1 MKKEA
6 YIITGASKG
15 IGFEWSRLLS
25 KAGHMV
31 IGIARTK
38 PENWPGDAFFPFD
51 LTRTEAIEDLVAQAA
66 ALISEETATIVL
78 VNNAGT
84 IEPIGLAHTNDASQ
98 ISQSIV
104 LNLTAPMLLCGAFI
118 SQLKNHPADKKIVNI
133 SSGAGRKVYEGWS
146 AYCAGKAGLDHFSSC
161 LDKENKEVKVVSVAP
176 GIIDTG
182 MQEKIRESEAA
193 DFPMIEKFLDYKES
207 GLLSSPEETARLLM
221 EMTQRSDFSELPTLL
236 DIRNLPQAGK
246 ESIE

>member
-1 MKKEA
+1 MEKEA

-15 IGFEWSRLLS
+15 IGLEWSRQLID
-25 KAGHMV
+25 AGHIV
-31 IGIARTK
+31 IGIARTQ
-38 PENWPGDAFFPFD
+38 PENWPGEHFLPFD
-51 LTRTEAIEDLVAQAA
+51 LTRLEEIEDMIAQALE
-66 ALISEETATIVL
+66 LITKKIKTIVL

-84 IEPIGLAHTNDASQ
+84 IEPIGPAHANNAAQ
-98 ISQSIV
+98 VSQSIV

-118 SQLKNHPADKKIVNI
+118 SQLENSPADKKIVNI

-146 AYCAGKAGLDHFSSC
+146 AYCAGKAGLDHYSSC
-161 LDKENKEVKVVSVAP
+161 LDAENKSVKVVSVAP

-182 MQEKIRESEAA
+182 MQEKIRKSEAA
-193 DFPMIEKFLDYKES
+193 DFPLIEKFLDYKKS

-221 EMTQRSDFSELPTLL
+221 EMTQRPDFESLPTIL

-246 ESIE
+246 GV